1 MNYVPPTRFNGVGWD
16 KIYRDRYWKKEH
28 FDAIGGHQKVF
39 HIRNVLFFGAPF
51 LFFCFLRY
59 VWIRYQKSAV
69 ATKRVKL
76 CHLLYNFKQ
85 QEKSSN
91 NSGSIAVLDLILS
104 FCCCREPE
112 GPPGCTVSRGR
123 GLSSGSR
130 LQMALPSLAPV
141 RRARRLRGGG
151 RVPPGTAD
159 DQPGLHSP
167 PATGQACRPV
177 LQRVV
182 EVHQASL
189 SQILQIM

>member
-1 MNYVPPTRFNGVGWD
+1 M
-16 KIYRDRYWKKEH
+16 
-28 FDAIGGHQKVF
+28 
-39 HIRNVLFFGAPF
+39 
-51 LFFCFLRY
+51 
-59 VWIRYQKSAV
+59 S
-69 ATKRVKL
+69 TKRVKL

-112 GPPGCTVSRGR
+112 GPPGCSVSRGR

-151 RVPPGTAD
+151 RVPAGTAD

-167 PATGQACRPV
+167 PATGQASGSV

-189 SQILQIM
+189 SQILQIMWTLTQLWVALLWIRIRNFLGYPRVRVPSLWHIKKTVQIVPYLRVVKVVIDCIQLHYVNP

>member
-1 MNYVPPTRFNGVGWD
+1 MGTNKFSCQEGV
-16 KIYRDRYWKKEH
+16 
-28 FDAIGGHQKVF
+28 VF
-39 HIRNVLFFGAPF
+39 WSTLLIFC
-51 LFFCFLRY
+51 FCFLRY
-59 VWIRYQKSAV
+59 VWIQNQRSAV
-69 ATKRVKL
+69 AKRRDKL

-91 NSGSIAVLDLILS
+91 NSGSGAVLDLILS
-104 FCCCREPE
+104 FYYCREPE
-112 GPPGCTVSRGR
+112 GPPGGSVSRGR

-151 RVPPGTAD
+151 RFPPGTAD
-159 DQPGLHSP
+159 HQPGLHSP
-167 PATGQACRPV
+167 PATGQACSSV

-189 SQILQIM
+189 S

>member
-1 MNYVPPTRFNGVGWD
+1 MCFFLARLTCFLVLVFIDTSGFEIRKVQWQRGGSNFATFCTILSN
-16 KIYRDRYWKKEH
+16 KK
-28 FDAIGGHQKVF
+28 KVQ
-39 HIRNVLFFGAPF
+39 IIPAPKQF
-51 LFFCFLRY
+51 WIWFFFCYF
-59 VWIRYQKSAV
+59 
-69 ATKRVKL
+69 
-76 CHLLYNFKQ
+76 
-85 QEKSSN
+85 
-91 NSGSIAVLDLILS
+91 
-104 FCCCREPE
+104 REPE
-112 GPPGCTVSRGR
+112 GPPGRSVSRGR

-151 RVPPGTAD
+151 RVPAETAD

-189 SQILQIM
+189 SQILQIMWALLQLWVALLWIRIRIRIRNFMGYSRVRVLK